1 MAKDEHTEHQ
11 LQQLLFQRQQFSAQS
26 LEIDSALEELKTA
39 KSAYKIVGNIM
50 VGATPS
56 DLVKDLEE
64 KKELIALR
72 LKSLDKQEEQLRKKM
87 E

>member
-1 MAKDEHTEHQ
+1 MTEHTEHQ

-26 LEIDSALEELKTA
+26 LEIDSALEELKSA

-50 VGATPS
+50 VSATPT